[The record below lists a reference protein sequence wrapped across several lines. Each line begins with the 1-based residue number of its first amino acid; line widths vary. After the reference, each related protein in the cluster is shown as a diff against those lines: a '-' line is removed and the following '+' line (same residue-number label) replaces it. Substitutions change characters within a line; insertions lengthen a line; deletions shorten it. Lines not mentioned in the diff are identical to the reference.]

1 MKKRFLSIILAICMV
16 IISTP
21 LSVQASNANLSG
33 SGTKE
38 DPYVIESTE
47 ALTAFC
53 ADVNSGNDYS
63 GKYVVLKTNIALSD
77 VWTPIGNGARSG
89 SSYTGNAFKGTFDG
103 GEHSISGLTIN
114 AAEADAAI
122 GLFGVVDGGT
132 VKNLTLSDVSI
143 EASSN
148 KNAGAAIGLMVNNST
163 ADNITVSGSVS
174 AADGVGGVVGRMT
187 ISGTISN
194 CKNSAVVSGAA
205 AGGII
210 GKAYYTGTGVEMNIT
225 GCTNSGTIT
234 GTASGGAGGIVGFS
248 AANVMNC
255 TNTGNITAS
264 ADGSNVGGIVG
275 WQQMYGE
282 ISGNTNSANI
292 STDFKAT
299 TVGGIVGWVN
309 YQYKTDGTAAEYP
322 RYEIIAVTGNN
333 NKGTISAANSTL
345 GSGGIVGGIYNAA
358 AVHDN
363 KNSASSISGS
373 VFAGGIVGNLQQNTA
388 NGYYNSANALI
399 VRNNASSTKLSSISA
414 NCVDTYAYNNANTI
428 FIVEGNTDKVCNC
441 TDEGHTLVVVPPV
454 DATCQAA
461 GTKEYWVCSCCGK
474 MFADSKGAEAITEIP
489 VAPKL
494 TTHKYQN
501 GACTVCQEQDLN
513 YNTKDNVEMKVD
525 STTTGAVK
533 NEATTAKN
541 EILSIGNTS
550 DSKIDLGV
558 SDAVIEDVVAK
569 INSNDA
575 TLEIITEVVAQT
587 VADEEIKET
596 AQEDVAKIEEMASS
610 NGANVAQ
617 YLDLSILVKAV
628 EAKGTKEEKVTT
640 LGELTETKGD
650 ITFTISVP
658 EKLRASNITVTVVC
672 VHNNGAV
679 EKLTTTKNGDGTYS
693 FTTKKFSTYAVTY
706 TTNALPEA
714 DAEGVITL
722 TENVAL
728 ADIYLIDD
736 GKDYTI
742 DLNGY
747 TIKGEKTTN
756 FHIIN
761 GTLKVIDYSSDSTG
775 AINVSGEAFRVGKKD
790 SAKDTVA
797 LIIADGVD
805 VTSSDDACVVIYDGT
820 LTTSGNLT
828 SHGNYATVTGSG
840 SGGDNTVINIEGG
853 IVKNTVDTAIYHPQ
867 VGTLTVKDGTIEGTT
882 GIEMRAG
889 TLTVEGGTI
898 KATGTFAEGKNGN
911 GTTVTGA
918 AVAVSQHT
926 TNNAISVT
934 IKGGTLTGA
943 KALYETDLEDEE
955 TVGVTMSITDGTFN
969 GAVSSE
975 NIKEFVSGGSF
986 QEPVSAEF
994 CAEGFAPNAL
1004 PDGSFGVHEHTLTAV
1019 GKQEASCTETGREA
1033 YWCCADTNCG
1043 IIYSD
1048 AEGQKVTTLD
1058 ALTIPAAGHK
1068 LTAFTKVEPTCTETG
1083 TEAYWYCET
1092 CQKYYSDAEA
1102 KNEIAAPV
1110 VIPALGHVGVK
1121 HDHVPAT
1128 CTESGW
1134 EGEIRCERCDVLLEA
1149 NEENQPFGHAYVD
1162 GVCVVCG
1169 EVAAT
1174 SVDTP
1179 SPATGDTSNTGLWV
1193 FIAVLACVSLAGSVV
1208 LGKKIG
1214 YHK

>member
-1 MKKRFLSIILAICMV
+1 MKKRFLSIFMAICMV

-33 SGTKE
+33 SGTSE
-38 DPYVIESTE
+38 DPYLIESAE
-47 ALTAFC
+47 ALIAFG
-53 ADVNSGNDYS
+53 ADVNSGNDYLD
-63 GKYVVLKTNIALSD
+63 KYVVLKANITLSD
-77 VWTPIGNGARSG
+77 VWIPIGNGTRSG
-89 SSYTGNAFKGTFDG
+89 SSYKGNAFKGTFDG
-103 GEHSISGLTIN
+103 GGYSISGLIIN

-210 GKAYYTGTGVEMNIT
+210 GKAYYTGADVEMNII

-255 TNTGNITAS
+255 INTGNITAS

-292 STDFKAT
+292 STDSKAT

-322 RYEIIAVTGNN
+322 RYEIISVFGNN

-363 KNSASSISGS
+363 KNSAASISGS

-388 NGYYNSANALI
+388 NGYYNSANALT

-428 FIVEGNTDKVCNC
+428 FVVEGNTDKVCNC
-441 TDEGHTLVVVPPV
+441 ADEGHTLVVVPPV

-501 GACTVCQEQDLN
+501 GACTVCQGQDPN

-525 STTTGAVK
+525 STTTDAVK

-550 DSKIDLGV
+550 DSKIELAV

-569 INSNDA
+569 LNSNDA

-587 VADEEIKET
+587 VTEEEIKES
-596 AQEDVAKIEEMASS
+596 AQEDAAKIEERAAS

-617 YLDLSILVKAV
+617 YLDLSVLVKAV
-628 EAKGTKEEKVTT
+628 EGKGTTDEKVTT
-640 LGELTETKGD
+640 LGKLTETTGG

-658 EKLRASNITVTVVC
+658 AELQASNITVTVVC
-672 VHNNGAV
+672 VHNNGEV
-679 EKLTTTKNGDGTYS
+679 EELTTKDNGDGTYS

-706 TTNALPEA
+706 TTTALPTPVN
-714 DAEGVITL
+714 GVITL

-728 ADIYLIDD
+728 ADKVTITED
-736 GKDYTI
+736 TVI
-742 DLNGY
+742 DLNGFV
-747 TIKGEKTTN
+747 IKGTKATN
-756 FHIIN
+756 FHVTS
-761 GTLKVIDYSSDSTG
+761 GTLTVKDSSTDSTG

-867 VGTLTVKDGTIEGTT
+867 VGTLTVKDATIEGTT

-955 TVGVTMSITDGTFN
+955 TADVTMSVIDGTFN

-975 NIKEFVSGGSF
+975 NVKGFIAGGTFKSEVS
-986 QEPVSAEF
+986 ENL

-1033 YWCCADTNCG
+1033 YWYCADANCG

-1048 AEGQKVTTLD
+1048 AAGRNVTTLE
-1058 ALTIPAAGHK
+1058 ALKIPAAGHN

-1102 KNEIAAPV
+1102 KNEIAEPV

-1128 CTESGW
+1128 CTETGW

-1179 SPATGDTSNTGLWV
+1179 SPETGDTSNTGLWV
-1193 FIAVLACVSLAGSVV
+1193 FIAVLACVGLAGIVV
-1208 LGKKIG
+1208 LGKKTG

>member
-1 MKKRFLSIILAICMV
+1 MKKRLLSMILALCMV
-16 IISTP
+16 ICFMP
-21 LSVQASNANLSG
+21 VSVHASNANLMG
-33 SGTKE
+33 SGTEE
-38 DPYVIESTE
+38 DPYVIENAE

-63 GKYVVLKTNIALSD
+63 GKYVVLKANITLSG
-77 VWTPIGNGARSG
+77 VWTPIGNGARSD

-103 GEHSISGLTIN
+103 GGHSVAGLLIN
-114 AAEADAAI
+114 AGEANAAI

-143 EASSN
+143 AASSN
-148 KNAGAAIGLMVNNST
+148 KNAGAAIGLMVNNAT
-163 ADNITVSGSVS
+163 AANITVSGSVS
-174 AADGVGGVVGRMT
+174 AADGVGGIVGRMT
-187 ISGTISN
+187 ISGTISD
-194 CKNSAVVSGAA
+194 CTNSAAVSGAA
-205 AGGII
+205 AGGIV
-210 GKAYYTGTGVEMNIT
+210 GKAYYTGTDVEMNIT
-225 GCTNSGTIT
+225 GCTNSGAIT
-234 GTASGGAGGIVGFS
+234 GTASGGAGGIAGFS
-248 AANVMNC
+248 TANVMNC
-255 TNTGNITAS
+255 ANTGNITAS

-322 RYEIIAVTGNN
+322 RYEIISVSGNI

-358 AVHDN
+358 DVHDN
-363 KNSASSISGS
+363 KNSAASISGG
-373 VFAGGIVGNLQQNTA
+373 VFAGGVVGNLQQNTA
-388 NGYYNSANALI
+388 NGYYNSANALT

-428 FIVEGNTDKVCNC
+428 FVVEGNTDKVCNC
-441 TDEGHTLVVVPPV
+441 ADEGHTLVVVPPV
-454 DATCQAA
+454 DATCKAA

-474 MFADSKGAEAITEIP
+474 MFGDSEGAAEITEIP
-489 VAPKL
+489 VAEIL
-494 TTHKYQN
+494 TTHNYQN
-501 GACTVCQEQDLN
+501 GACKVCQAADPN
-513 YNTKDNVEMKVD
+513 YKPEDNVEMKVD
-525 STTTGAVK
+525 STTTNAV
-533 NEATTAKN
+533 EQESATAKE
-541 EILSIGNTS
+541 EILKT
-550 DSKIDLGV
+550 DTTTESKLELVV
-558 SDAVIEDVVAK
+558 SDAVIADVKEKLSSTSGTV
-569 INSNDA
+569 
-575 TLEIITEVVAQT
+575 EIVTEVVAQT
-587 VADEEIKET
+587 VTEEEIKES
-596 AQEDVAKIEEMASS
+596 AQEDAAKIEEMAAS

-617 YLDLSILVKAV
+617 YLDLSVLVKAV
-628 EAKGTKEEKVTT
+628 EDKGTSDEKVTT
-640 LGELTETKGD
+640 LGELTETKNE

-658 EKLRASNITVTVVC
+658 AELQASNITVTVVR
-672 VHNNGAV
+672 VHNNGEV
-679 EKLTTTKNGDGTYS
+679 EKLPTTKNSDGTYS
-693 FTTKKFSTYAVTY
+693 FTTNKFSTYAVTY

-728 ADIYLIDD
+728 ADTVVITED
-736 GKDYTI
+736 TVI
-742 DLNGY
+742 DLNGFV
-747 TIKGEKTTN
+747 IKGEKATN
-756 FHIIN
+756 FHVTS
-761 GTLKVIDYSSDSTG
+761 GTLTVKDSSTDSTG
-775 AINVSGEAFRVGKKD
+775 AILVDGEAFRVGVKD
-790 SAKDTVA
+790 STKNTVA
-797 LIIADGVD
+797 LIIANGVD

-828 SHGNYATVTGSG
+828 SNGNYATVTGSG
-840 SGGDNTVINIEGG
+840 SGGDNTIINIEGG

-898 KATGTFAEGKNGN
+898 KATATFAEGKNGN

-955 TVGVTMSITDGTFN
+955 TAGVTMSVTDGTFN

-994 CAEGFAPNAL
+994 CAEGFAPNVL

-1033 YWCCADTNCG
+1033 YWYCADTNCG

-1048 AEGQKVTTLD
+1048 AAGQNVTTLD
-1058 ALTIPAAGHK
+1058 ALTIPASGHK

-1083 TEAYWYCET
+1083 TEAYWYCEI

-1102 KNEIAAPV
+1102 KNEIATPV
-1110 VIPALGHVGVK
+1110 VIPALGHSGVK

-1149 NEENQPFGHAYVD
+1149 NEENQPFGHAYID

-1169 EVAAT
+1169 EVAST

-1179 SPATGDTSNTGLWV
+1179 APATGDTSNTGLWV

-1208 LGKKIG
+1208 LGKKTG
-1214 YHK
+1214 HHK